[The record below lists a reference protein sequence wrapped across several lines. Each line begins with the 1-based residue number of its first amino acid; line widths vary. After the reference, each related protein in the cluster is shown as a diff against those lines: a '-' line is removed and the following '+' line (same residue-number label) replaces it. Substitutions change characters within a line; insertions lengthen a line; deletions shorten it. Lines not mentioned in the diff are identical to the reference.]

1 MLNNIEHPSQA
12 DIAKLDIYGSNFDAE
27 LSTILKARM
36 QQLDITPTQLNRRI
50 PGISKT
56 AWCAYIQSIA
66 PDSHALH
73 SLAAFAWLSQSSCLA
88 FLHTKQVLAQRPY
101 LCNKTLDC
109 MVTSSRL
116 NESLFQQ
123 FLQLLVDKMD
133 TWGYN
138 TKHDVA
144 PLLDTIPIFNDEFL
158 MPEKLDIYEFKADYY
173 QSIAHQLQE
182 FREEHQ
188 IDIDFMAT
196 VLNEPISR
204 IEAFEDPN
212 NPITIPAVS
221 AMRLKL
227 GFKVQ
232 DISIFT
238 AKMKKYRA
246 FYNYQQI
253 KYAREEIIVA
263 LMQPLTPT
271 QRQWANDT
279 LHTIVKYCCGITM
292 MSISGL
298 HHLH

>member
-12 DIAKLDIYGSNFDAE
+12 DIAKLDIYGPTFDAE
-27 LSTILKARM
+27 LSSEIKARM

-50 PGISKT
+50 PGISKS
-56 AWCAYIQSIA
+56 AWFANIQSTA
-66 PDSHALH
+66 PHSHALH
-73 SLAAFAWLSQSSCLA
+73 NVAAFAWLSQSSCLA
-88 FLHTKQVLAQRPY
+88 FLQRKQVLAQRPN
-101 LCNKTLDC
+101 LCHKTLES
-109 MVTSSRL
+109 MIISSRL
-116 NESLFQQ
+116 NEGLFQQ

-138 TKHDVA
+138 TKQDVV
-144 PLLDTIPIFNDEFL
+144 PLLDTIPIFNNEFL
-158 MPEKLDIYEFKADYY
+158 MPDKLDIYDFKADYY

-212 NPITIPAVS
+212 NPITIPAVT

-232 DISIFT
+232 DISIFA
-238 AKMKKYRA
+238 AKMHKYRA

-253 KYAREEIIVA
+253 KYAREEIMVA
-263 LMQPLTPT
+263 LMQPLTPA
-271 QRQWANDT
+271 QRQWAHDT

-292 MSISGL
+292 ITISGL

>member
-12 DIAKLDIYGSNFDAE
+12 DIAKLDIYASTFDAE
-27 LSTILKARM
+27 LGAVMQARM

-56 AWCAYIQSIA
+56 AWCTYIQSTA
-66 PDSHALH
+66 PHSHALH
-73 SLAAFAWLSQSSCLA
+73 SVAAFAWLTQSSCLA
-88 FLHTKQVLAQRPY
+88 FLHSKQVLVQRPY
-101 LCNKTLDC
+101 LCDKTLNSIII
-109 MVTSSRL
+109 SSRL
-116 NESLFQQ
+116 NEGLFQQ

-138 TKHDVA
+138 TKQDVV
-144 PLLDTIPIFNDEFL
+144 PLLNTIPIFNDEFL

-204 IEAFEDPN
+204 IEAFEDPD
-212 NPITIPAVS
+212 NPTTIPAVS

-232 DISIFT
+232 DISIF
-238 AKMKKYRA
+238 AARMHKYRA

-263 LMQPLTPT
+263 LMQPLTPA
-271 QRQWANDT
+271 QRQWAHDT

-292 MSISGL
+292 ISISGL